1 MKMSIY
7 KLFDLYN
14 KISMRILIHESLK
27 THKFPAQKIKNIF
40 VKQNYYL
47 FLHSAKQDVC
57 LDVRV

>member
-1 MKMSIY
+1 
-7 KLFDLYN
+7 
-14 KISMRILIHESLK
+14 MRILIHESLK
-27 THKFPAQKIKNIF
+27 THKFLALKIKNIF